1 MKRIFIN
8 SMRPQK
14 SDENEPTYTNYVD
27 YDDEFIDETTEP
39 RREKSLVFYDMDTYS
54 NFNYT
59 SHYPQQCR
67 AIYDF
72 QVRRDITKSSIIR
85 AFQNRLG
92 SGGILSIRQYIEF
105 VT

>member
-1 MKRIFIN
+1 MEMKRIFIN
-8 SMRPQK
+8 FMCLQK

-27 YDDEFIDETTEP
+27 YDDEFIDETEP
-39 RREKSLVFYDMDTYS
+39 RREKSLVSYDMDTYS

-72 QVRRDITKSSIIR
+72 QVRRDVTKLPRTGASK
-85 AFQNRLG
+85 NHLG
-92 SGGILSIRQYIEF
+92 SRERGLF
-105 VT
+105 F

>member
-8 SMRPQK
+8 SMCPQK